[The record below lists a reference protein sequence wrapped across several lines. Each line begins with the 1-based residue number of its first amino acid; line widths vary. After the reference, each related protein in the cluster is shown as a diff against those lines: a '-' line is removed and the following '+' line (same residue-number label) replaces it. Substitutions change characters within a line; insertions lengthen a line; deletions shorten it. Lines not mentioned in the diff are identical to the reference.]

1 MDKKQI
7 ALRVENVSKAYKLY
21 KRKRDKVA
29 DTLKI
34 GNSKRYDS
42 INAVEQV
49 SFELLK
55 GESLAIVGRN
65 GSGKSTLLQLI
76 CGTIKPDS
84 GSIHLEGRIAAL
96 LELGSGFN
104 PDFTGRENVYL
115 NAILLGLSAA
125 EATRKMEDIIDFA
138 EIGEYF
144 DQPLKT
150 YSSGMIVRLAFAV
163 VANVDADIL
172 IIDEALAVGDAYFTQ
187 KCMRYLQRFKLK
199 KTLIFVSHDQNAVIN
214 LCDKALLMN
223 RGKKQIIGNTKM
235 VMEKYTRMI
244 QESIE
249 YHNDQKLNKKEG
261 KPRERGKLKVEKYRK
276 AEYISKWTDYRTEVI
291 NKSEAASEIK
301 IVNVQDIGTN
311 EESYGGETSKIIN
324 VRVKN
329 LGSLDK
335 EIDTIKGGEL
345 VELQIKCKAEEDIKS
360 FICGFIIKNDKG
372 LTILGDNTFNRF
384 ENQRDVDVRNGEEI
398 TTRFIFTIPM
408 LSAGKYSITASIAQG
423 DMERHSILHWIN
435 DAIILTST
443 CTNIGAGIAG
453 VPMQSITI
461 EREEK

>member
-1 MDKKQI
+1 MDKKHI

-21 KRKRDKVA
+21 KRKRDKLA

-84 GSIHLEGRIAAL
+84 GSIDSDGRIAAL

-125 EATRKMEDIIDFA
+125 EASRKMKDIIDFA

-163 VANVDADIL
+163 VTNVDADIL

-223 RGKKQIIGNTKM
+223 SGKKQIIGNTKM

-249 YHNDQKLNKKEG
+249 YHNDEKSNKKED
-261 KPRERGKLKVEKYRK
+261 KPRERGELKVEKYRK

-311 EESYGGETSKIIN
+311 EESYGGERSKIIN

-345 VELQIKCKAEEDIKS
+345 VELQIKCKAGKIS
-360 FICGFIIKNDKG
+360 KG
-372 LTILGDNTFNRF
+372 LYAG
-384 ENQRDVDVRNGEEI
+384 
-398 TTRFIFTIPM
+398 
-408 LSAGKYSITASIAQG
+408 LS
-423 DMERHSILHWIN
+423 
-435 DAIILTST
+435 
-443 CTNIGAGIAG
+443 
-453 VPMQSITI
+453 
-461 EREEK
+461 